1 MKEFN
6 KERELTKLKL
16 RNNKSKYIKYTSII
30 LSCVILLVGI
40 IYFTF
45 AKFES
50 NKSYT
55 LIEGRIGDYTSGDI
69 TLSYVV
75 DGNKQDTPPGKNDGY
90 IIKNVNCT
98 NATGEWDSN
107 NWWLIVK
114 DINGKAKCNLEFEE
128 AQYNNVTKWL
138 ATASINKSYT
148 TLSEVFND
156 TDTLNTL
163 TNNNASC
170 DYLKNSTDWISDVTT
185 NENAMTYIGNND
197 YCADDL
203 YFDDNW
209 DNAIVE
215 STYWDKVLQP
225 LVPVMTSDTTP
236 SGEVLKSSISGTVWK
251 IFDNS
256 TSVSSYGYVGSG
268 STSGGPMFMGFHFNV
283 PVSIKKVGYYNAL
296 ASSITTSWVN
306 MQSSLTFK
314 VQASNDK
321 FVSDIHDISD
331 TISNISA
338 STWNYYLLNNENLY
352 DDYRIYS
359 EIGNAKSS
367 TTDGRNLMWVVHELQ
382 FYGREAN

>member
-6 KERELTKLKL
+6 KDIKLKKL
-16 RNNKSKYIKYTSII
+16 RLKNNKSKYIKYTSII
-30 LSCVILLVGI
+30 VSCVILLVGI

-209 DNAIVE
+209 VDQIVE

-225 LVPVMTSDTTP
+225 LVPTMTSNTTP
-236 SGEVLKSSISGTVWK
+236 SGEVFASGYFSSFFPYKAFDGSGLGWQ
-251 IFDNS
+251 
-256 TSVSSYGYVGSG
+256 G
-268 STSGGPMFMGFHFNV
+268 STSASGSGIGEWLAYEFSSETSV
-283 PVSIKKVGYYNAL
+283 KKVKYNGFAYYQDNHK
-296 ASSITTSWVN
+296 I
-306 MQSSLTFK
+306 K
-314 VQASNDK
+314 VQASND
-321 FVSDIHDISD
+321 
-331 TISNISA
+331 N
-338 STWNYYLLNNENLY
+338 STWFDLTDEMACVNGVESLISVDNNQPY
-352 DDYRIYS
+352 KSYRIILTYAPGGTAFGAYS
-359 EIGNAKSS
+359 
-367 TTDGRNLMWVVHELQ
+367 LQ
-382 FYGREAN
+382 FYGRFAN